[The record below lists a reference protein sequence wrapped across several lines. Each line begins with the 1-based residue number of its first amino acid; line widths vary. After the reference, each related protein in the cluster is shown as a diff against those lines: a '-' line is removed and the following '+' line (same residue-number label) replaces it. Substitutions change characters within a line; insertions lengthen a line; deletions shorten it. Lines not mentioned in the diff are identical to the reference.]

1 MYQITNRTKKNAKKL
16 GVVVKNSTNPKKKID
31 VFKDNKKIAT
41 IGAVG
46 YNDYPTFIKKKG
58 KAFAEIRR
66 KAYKSRHEKTR
77 KVVGSPSYYAD
88 KLLWD

>member
-1 MYQITNRTKKNAKKL
+1 MYEITNRTKKNAKKL

-46 YNDYPTFIKKKG
+46 YNDYPLPK
-58 KAFAEIRR
+58 
-66 KAYKSRHEKTR
+66 
-77 KVVGSPSYYAD
+77 
-88 KLLWD
+88 